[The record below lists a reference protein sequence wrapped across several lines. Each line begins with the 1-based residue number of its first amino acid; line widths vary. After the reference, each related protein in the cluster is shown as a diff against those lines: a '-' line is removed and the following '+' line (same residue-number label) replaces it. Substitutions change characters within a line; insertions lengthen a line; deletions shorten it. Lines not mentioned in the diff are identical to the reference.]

1 MREEIAASEMG
12 RYVDFKSYIDRD
24 VWKYIEENFKGIVFM
39 HYMTKVIDVPKP
51 YISIYTGIDYH
62 VGDCLYRTIDVDS
75 KASDICLDMKYP
87 VRGKVLV
94 RMVDRNRNILAVIDS
109 TKNLYCCDL
118 PHKNQSE
125 AARIFEKIIRTYE
138 DIMTMSSND
147 GVAIKSIVDEVASL
161 TTHYRVTIKPVFR
174 PRVEDI
180 KKIVEMKIEQMKG
193 LLDMRVKIKEGE
205 VEDLKRDIIEIR
217 ESAFVKAFETI
228 AALTMHPK
236 VKKFELKDGKI
247 HIFPNI
253 EVKWAILKGKVYD
266 ISHSSGRFYVNELE
280 MRPDATIYE
289 VYSPDAF
296 HPNVSKTG
304 TVCLGTIEG
313 QSLSKIPEL
322 LEMLEHVNLDSCFDN
337 EASELAFEIVDKMK
351 EDGHSGEESNEW
363 IV

>member
-1 MREEIAASEMG
+1 MKEEIATSEMD
-12 RYVDFKSYIDRD
+12 RYVDFKSYVSKDI
-24 VWKYIEENFKGIVFM
+24 WKYVEENFEGIVFL
-39 HYMTKVIDVPKP
+39 HYITKTIDMPRP
-51 YISIYTGIDYH
+51 YISIYTGIDYYTD
-62 VGDCLYRTIDVDS
+62 DCLYRTLDVDS
-75 KASDICLDMKYP
+75 KASDICTDMKYP

-94 RMVDRNRNILAVIDS
+94 RMVDKNRNTLAVIDS

-125 AARIFEKIIRTYE
+125 AAKIFERIIRTYE
-138 DIMTMSSND
+138 DIMTMSSSD
-147 GVAIKSIVDEVASL
+147 SIAVKSIVDEVSAL

-174 PRVEDI
+174 PREEDI
-180 KKIVEMKIEQMKG
+180 KKVVEMKIEQMKG

-205 VEDLKRDIIEIR
+205 VEDLKRELIEVR
-217 ESAFVKAFETI
+217 ESAFAKAFETI
-228 AALTMHPK
+228 ASLTMHPK
-236 VKKFELKDGKI
+236 IKKFELKNGKI

-253 EVKWAILKGKVYD
+253 EVKGAILKGKTYD
-266 ISHSSGRFYVNELE
+266 LSHSSGRFCVNELE

-296 HPNVSKTG
+296 HPNISKTG

-313 QSLSKIPEL
+313 QSINKIPEL
-322 LEMLEHVNLDSCFDN
+322 LEMLEYANLDSCYD
-337 EASELAFEIVDKMK
+337 SESSDLAFKIVDKIK